1 MQLVGYSD
9 DYFIIR
15 NRYVKREWP
24 QLCLSSKYHLRMWEG
39 QPGFTSLPSV
49 FYLIRS
55 WGPEWGEEG
64 FMRLQMS
71 KACAVDTT
79 PSDGSG
85 CDGGPAQVTVCG
97 PCGLL
102 YQVRAKAPHLC

>member
-1 MQLVGYSD
+1 
-9 DYFIIR
+9 
-15 NRYVKREWP
+15 
-24 QLCLSSKYHLRMWEG
+24 
-39 QPGFTSLPSV
+39 
-49 FYLIRS
+49 
-55 WGPEWGEEG
+55 
-64 FMRLQMS
+64 MRLQMS

-102 YQVRAKAPHLC
+102 YQVRAKAPKVLFRCLCAKTCYSWEMRHTHGRNPEQGI